1 MKPRQL
7 GRLWVEALMPGK
19 IARGSCRFAAVSV
32 VAFGIAACT
41 HEAPPRTAAD
51 APSPPSAAPTRGPHE
66 GERVVA
72 IVERLEHS
80 AHQEGLETDPIVIV
94 SDVVAFGIFQP
105 VHFDTLL
112 FAHVSGHPRID
123 GRPLLLGDAVSFI
136 LPDNWRN
143 RDLALEELAGLA
155 FVEEH
160 R

>member
-1 MKPRQL
+1 MSIRRRQH
-7 GRLWVEALMPGK
+7 GRFWDRCLYSRSA
-19 IARGSCRFAAVSV
+19 
-32 VAFGIAACT
+32 
-41 HEAPPRTAAD
+41 AAD
-51 APSPPSAAPTRGPHE
+51 RRGCPSPPSAAPTRGPHE
-66 GERVVA
+66 GKRVVA
-72 IVERLEHS
+72 IVERLERS
-80 AHQEGLETDPIVIV
+80 AHTEGLETDPIVIV

-123 GRPLLLGDAVSFI
+123 GRPLLLGDSVSFI
-136 LPDNWRN
+136 LPVNWRN